1 MFPNLYFLAEEV
13 RVELIELMDLML
25 ETNEQQFV
33 TQVSP
38 ICTMLGKV
46 VADSNPD
53 MKSKSATFSGKIAL
67 TLGKKIGQFMGSPVE
82 SLMAN
87 LTHQHSKV
95 RRTTLKG
102 LRDVMCCKGAE
113 QYLGENALL

>member
-1 MFPNLYFLAEEV
+1 
-13 RVELIELMDLML
+13 ML
-25 ETNEQQFV
+25 DTNEAQFIP
-33 TQVSP
+33 QVSP
-38 ICTMLGKV
+38 ICTMLGKA

-53 MKSKSATFSGKIAL
+53 MKLKSASFCGKIAL

-95 RRTTLKG
+95 RKRTLQG

-113 QYLGENALL
+113 